1 MDPIIYVII
10 GLIVLGLL
18 IIAMI
23 YALFQMTAPPS
34 LLCNSCKRFPGVLF
48 HIDGKQLCAEC
59 MKKDAEA
66 RHG

>member
-10 GLIVLGLL
+10 GVIVLGLL

-34 LLCNSCKRFPGVLF
+34 LLCDSCKRFPSVLF
-48 HIDGKQLCAEC
+48 RIDGKQLCSEC

-66 RHG
+66 RHA